1 VFDRDEVESYLGL
14 DYFCVAHE
22 GIGGVLK
29 TRVDDFRVKEQART
43 PAIDP
48 KGRFTAI
55 RVTLR
60 NWETNRFIGRLASA
74 CKISRNRVFSS
85 GLKDKRAVTTQVLV
99 VDASSSI
106 VERVEIPD
114 SEIEILGRTHQK
126 VGMGDHDGN
135 RFTITVRGCVSPDGE
150 PLDSKEAMSRV
161 LSIRSEMENLHGM
174 DAFPNWIGPQR
185 FGSTRPVTAEVG
197 RCLVNSDFEGAVST
211 YIGMQGD
218 GHREDVESF
227 RALWRETKEPSKCLE
242 IIPKHLGFERTML
255 ERLVDHRDDYIGAFK
270 SLPQSLQI
278 LMIHSLQSLAFNH
291 ALRSR
296 LSNSMQIIRP
306 SVGDIVAPISE
317 NGRTDVGKS
326 ALVSEW
332 NLDRCTK
339 NAERGRVAVTGI
351 LPGSSVILAEGEAG
365 RHETE
370 GMKSAGLNGIE
381 WMVPEIPRLSTN
393 GTRRSLAVPFSDFS
407 VEEAPPVPD
416 EDLSERWDQ
425 GPRDGD
431 RWHPD
436 GACLRLRFV
445 LPPGSYATVLMRE
458 FMRSPLDHY

>member
-1 VFDRDEVESYLGL
+1 MFDRDEVESYLGL
-14 DYFCVAHE
+14 DYFCVPDE

-29 TRVDDFRVKEQART
+29 SRVDDFRVKEQAKS
-43 PAIDP
+43 PSIDS

-74 CKISRNRVFSS
+74 CKISRNRIFSS
-85 GLKDKRAVTTQVLV
+85 GLKDKRAVTTQILV
-99 VDASSSI
+99 VDASSSSI
-106 VERVEIPD
+106 EKVDIPD

-135 RFTITVRGCVSPDGE
+135 RFTITVRGCVSRDGD

-161 LSIRSEMENLHGM
+161 LSIRSKMETLHGM

-197 RCLVNSDFEGAVST
+197 RCLVNSDFKGAVST

-218 GHREDVESF
+218 GHREDVEAF
-227 RALWRETKEPSKCLE
+227 RALWRETCDPSKCLE
-242 IIPKHLGFERTML
+242 IIPKHLGFERSML
-255 ERLVDHRDDYIGAFK
+255 ERLVNRSDDYIGAFK

-291 ALRSR
+291 ALKSR
-296 LSNSMQIIRP
+296 LSNSMQITSP
-306 SVGDIVAPISE
+306 YVGDIVAPLSE
-317 NGRTDVGKS
+317 NGRTDVGKA

-332 NLDRCTK
+332 NLDRCSK
-339 NAERGRVAVTGI
+339 NAARGRISITGI
-351 LPGSSVILAEGEAG
+351 LPGNNVIIAEGEAG
-365 RHETE
+365 RHESE
-370 GMKSAGLNGIE
+370 GVKSAGLEDIE

-393 GTRRSLAVPFSDFS
+393 GTRRSLAVPFTDFS
-407 VEEAPPVPD
+407 VEEAPPIPD
-416 EDLSERWDQ
+416 DDLSERWDQ
-425 GPRDGD
+425 GPREGD

>member
-1 VFDRDEVESYLGL
+1 MVDRDEVESYLGL
-14 DYFCVAHE
+14 DYFCVPHN

-29 TRVDDFRVKEQART
+29 TRVDDFRVKEQAKN
-43 PAIDP
+43 PSIDP

-74 CKISRNRVFSS
+74 CKISRNRIFSS
-85 GLKDKRAVTTQVLV
+85 GLKDKRAVTTQILV
-99 VDASSSI
+99 VDASSNLLEK
-106 VERVEIPD
+106 VDIPD
-114 SEIEILGRTHQK
+114 SQIEILGRTHQK
-126 VGMGDHDGN
+126 VSMGDHDGN
-135 RFTITVRGCVSPDGE
+135 RFTITVRGCASKDGK

-161 LSIRSEMENLHGM
+161 LSIRSEMEKFHGLN
-174 DAFPNWIGPQR
+174 AFPNWIGPQR
-185 FGSTRPVTAEVG
+185 FGSTRPVTPEVG
-197 RCLVNSDFEGAVST
+197 RCVVNSDFKGAVST

-227 RALWRETKEPSKCLE
+227 RAVWRDTEDPSKCLE
-242 IIPKHLGFERTML
+242 IIPKHLGFERAML
-255 ERLVDHRDDYIGAFK
+255 ERLVNREDDYLGAFK
-270 SLPQSLQI
+270 SMPQSLQV
-278 LMIHSLQSLAFNH
+278 LMVHSLQSLAFNH

-296 LSNSMQIIRP
+296 LSNSMKITKP
-306 SVGDIVAPISE
+306 SIGDIVAPLSE
-317 NGRTDVGKS
+317 NGRADIGKA

-332 NLDRCTK
+332 NLDRCAK
-339 NAERGRVAVTGI
+339 NAERGRVAITGI
-351 LPGSSVILAEGEAG
+351 LPGNSVVFAEGEAG
-365 RHETE
+365 LHESE
-370 GMKSAGLNGIE
+370 GVKSSGLENVD

-393 GTRRSLAVPFSDFS
+393 GTRRPLSVPFNDFT

-416 EDLSERWDQ
+416 DDLSERWGR
-425 GPRDGD
+425 GPRDSD

-445 LPPGSYATVLMRE
+445 LPPGGYATVLMRE

>member
-1 VFDRDEVESYLGL
+1 MFDRDEVESYLGL
-14 DYFCVAHE
+14 DYFCVPHE

-29 TRVDDFRVKEQART
+29 TRVDDFRVKEQAKK
-43 PAIDP
+43 PSIDP

-99 VDASSSI
+99 VDASSNVLEKVDI
-106 VERVEIPD
+106 AD
-114 SEIEILGRTHQK
+114 SQIEILGRTHQK

-135 RFTITVRGCVSPDGE
+135 RFTITVRGCASPDGK

-161 LSIRSEMENLHGM
+161 LSIRSEMENFHGLN
-174 DAFPNWIGPQR
+174 AFPNWIGPQR

-197 RCLVNSDFEGAVST
+197 RCLVNSDFKGAVST

-227 RALWRETKEPSKCLE
+227 RSVWRETGDPSKCLE
-242 IIPKHLGFERTML
+242 VIPKHLGFERSML
-255 ERLVDHRDDYIGAFK
+255 ERLVNREDDYLGAFK

-278 LMIHSLQSLAFNH
+278 LMVHSLQSLAFNH

-296 LSNSMQIIRP
+296 LSNSMKITHP
-306 SVGDIVAPISE
+306 SVGDIVAPLSE
-317 NGRTDVGKS
+317 NGRADVGKA

-365 RHETE
+365 LHEAE
-370 GMKSAGLNGIE
+370 GVKSAGLDSIE

-393 GTRRSLAVPFSDFS
+393 GTRRPLAVPFSDFT

-416 EDLSERWDQ
+416 NDLSERWDR
-425 GPRDGD
+425 GPRDID
-431 RWHPD
+431 RWH
-436 GACLRLRFV
+436 
-445 LPPGSYATVLMRE
+445 
-458 FMRSPLDHY
+458 

>member
-1 VFDRDEVESYLGL
+1 MFDRDEVESYLGL
-14 DYFCVAHE
+14 DYFCVPDE

-29 TRVDDFRVKEQART
+29 SRVDDFRVKEQAKS
-43 PAIDP
+43 PSIDP

-74 CKISRNRVFSS
+74 CKISRNRIFSS
-85 GLKDKRAVTTQVLV
+85 GLKDKRAVTTQILV
-99 VDASSSI
+99 VDASSSSI
-106 VERVEIPD
+106 EKVYIPD

-135 RFTITVRGCVSPDGE
+135 RFTITVRGCVSRDGD

-161 LSIRSEMENLHGM
+161 LSIRSKMETLHGM

-197 RCLVNSDFEGAVST
+197 RCLVNSDFKGAVST

-218 GHREDVESF
+218 GHREDVEAF
-227 RALWRETKEPSKCLE
+227 RALWRETCDPSKCLE
-242 IIPKHLGFERTML
+242 IIPKHLGFERSML
-255 ERLVDHRDDYIGAFK
+255 ERLVNRSDDYIGAFK

-291 ALRSR
+291 ALKSR
-296 LSNSMQIIRP
+296 LSNSMQITSP
-306 SVGDIVAPISE
+306 HVGDIVAPLSE
-317 NGRTDVGKS
+317 NGRTDVGKA

-332 NLDRCTK
+332 NLDRCSK
-339 NAERGRVAVTGI
+339 NASRGRISITGI
-351 LPGSSVILAEGEAG
+351 LPGNNVMIAEGEAG
-365 RHETE
+365 RHESE
-370 GMKSAGLNGIE
+370 GVKSAGLEDIE

-393 GTRRSLAVPFSDFS
+393 GTRRSLAVPFTDFS
-407 VEEAPPVPD
+407 VEEAPPIPD
-416 EDLSERWDQ
+416 DDLSDRWNQ
-425 GPRDGD
+425 GPREGD